1 MSSDRDSCL
10 GVVLA
15 FLSMALC
22 FTAFAVGSPLA
33 SFIFA
38 ILAQAVSWTM
48 IIFFRK
54 HAFVLVAYIAVF
66 TSGVGIAA
74 IAFDFF
80 SS

>member
-15 FLSMALC
+15 FLALGLC
-22 FTAFAVGSPLA
+22 FATLAVGSPLA
-33 SFIFA
+33 SFICA

-48 IIFFRK
+48 IIFFRN
-54 HAFVLVAYIAVF
+54 HAFVLTAYIAVF